1 MPIMVEYFSHFTK
14 KTHHII
20 SNSYCLMNKTLQHVL
35 FGAILIGGIPV
46 VASAQNAKGGI
57 SPEMLQRI
65 ESATP
70 QTPASKALQNAISS
84 NQIKK
89 LTVNNENR
97 FMFDREFSHRVQSK
111 GITDQKSSGRCWLFT
126 GLNVYR
132 AKVIQTN
139 DLSDFRFSHV
149 YSFFFDQL
157 EKSNLFLQGVIDHVA
172 KPMDDKMVEWLF
184 KNPLNDGGQYTG
196 VSDILTKYG
205 VVPAEAMPETYNSE
219 NTDEMGRILKTKLRR
234 DGLLIREAYAKG
246 AKVAKLQEMKEATL
260 AEVYRILCYCLGTP
274 PKKFEYTLRNS
285 KGEVISTKEYT
296 PKSFFAEFIGDNLE
310 DNYVMLMNDPSRPYG
325 KLYEIDYDRHSY
337 DGRNWTYVNLPIED
351 IKEMAI
357 ASIKGN
363 DAMYFSCDV
372 GKELNSDH
380 GTLDMTNYEIE
391 NLFGVSLQMNKK
403 DRIRTFTS
411 GSTHAMTLVAVDID
425 ANGKPVKWMVENSW
439 GDRKGYQ
446 GHLIMTD
453 KWFDEY
459 MFRLVVNK
467 KYITAKVAEI
477 LKTKPTRLPA
487 WDPMFA
493 GDR

>member
-1 MPIMVEYFSHFTK
+1 MSLPTM
-14 KTHHII
+14 
-20 SNSYCLMNKTLQHVL
+20 
-35 FGAILIGGIPV
+35 
-46 VASAQNAKGGI
+46 AQSAKGGI
-57 SPEMLQRI
+57 SPEILQRI
-65 ESATP
+65 ESANA
-70 QTPASKALQNAISS
+70 QTPTSKALQNAISQ

-89 LTVNNENR
+89 LTANSDNR
-97 FMFDREFSHRVQSK
+97 FMFDREFSHRVKSK

-157 EKSNLFLQGVIDHVA
+157 EKCNLFLQGVIDHVD

-184 KNPLNDGGQYTG
+184 KHPLNDGGQYTG

-205 VVPAEAMPETYNSE
+205 VVPTEAMPETYNSE
-219 NTDEMGRILKTKLRR
+219 NTSEMGRILGTKLCR
-234 DGLLIREAYAKG
+234 DGLLIREAHAKG
-246 AKVAKLQEMKEATL
+246 AKVKKLQEMKEQTL
-260 AEVYRILCYCLGTP
+260 AEIYRILCYCLGTP

-296 PKSFFAEFIGDNLE
+296 PKTFFDEFIGDDLTG
-310 DNYVMLMNDPSRPYG
+310 NYVMLMNDPSRPFG
-325 KLYEIDYDRHSY
+325 KLYEIDYDRHTY
-337 DGRNWTYVNLPIED
+337 DGRNWTYVNLPIEE

-372 GKELNSDH
+372 GKELNPDH
-380 GTLDMTNYEIE
+380 GTLDMTNYEVGQ
-391 NLFGVSLQMNKK
+391 LFGISLDMSKK

-411 GSTHAMTLVAVDID
+411 GSTHAMTLVAVDLD
-425 ANGKPVKWMVENSW
+425 KDGKPKKWMVENSW

-453 KWFDEY
+453 RWFEEY
-459 MFRLVVNK
+459 MFRVVVHK
-467 KYITAKVAEI
+467 KYVTDKVKNI

-493 GDR
+493 GDE